1 MKERKGV
8 NRMGHILEVKD
19 LSVSYGVV
27 PALQKISFTVDEGEV
42 VALIGPNGAGK
53 TTTLRA
59 ISSLVKC
66 NPNSILYEGT
76 DISVIEAHKLVKM
89 GVLQVPEGRGIFPN
103 LTVAENIN
111 LGAYLRKDKA
121 EIKKDREW
129 VYSVFPRLKERL
141 NQVGGTLSG
150 GEQQMLAIARALMG
164 RPKLLLLD
172 EPSMGLAPI
181 IVEEIF
187 RIIKKINR
195 ENNTTI
201 LLVEQNA
208 QMALT
213 VSKRAYVIEVG
224 TIVNEGYSS
233 DLKKDDQIQKAY
245 LGI

>member
-1 MKERKGV
+1 MS
-8 NRMGHILEVKD
+8 HILEIKD
-19 LSVSYGVV
+19 LCVSYGIV
-27 PALQKISFTVDEGEV
+27 PALRNISFTVDEGEV

-53 TTTLRA
+53 TTTMHA

-66 NPNSILYEGT
+66 NSGEILYNGT
-76 DISVIEAHKLVKM
+76 EITSVEAHKLVKM

-103 LTVAENIN
+103 LTVIENIN
-111 LGAYLRKDKA
+111 LGTYLRKDR
-121 EIKKDREW
+121 EQIKRDREW
-129 VYSVFPRLKERL
+129 IFEVFPRLKERVS
-141 NQVGGTLSG
+141 QIGGTLSG
-150 GEQQMLAIARALMG
+150 GEQQMLAIARAIMG
-164 RPKLLLLD
+164 KPKLLLLD

-213 VSKRAYVIEVG
+213 VSNRAYVIEVG
-224 TIVNEGYSS
+224 NIVNEGYSK
-233 DLKKDDQIQKAY
+233 DLVKDDQIKKAY

>member
-1 MKERKGV
+1 MDR
-8 NRMGHILEVKD
+8 ILEIKE
-19 LSVSYGVV
+19 LSVSYGIV
-27 PALQKISFTVDEGEV
+27 PALHKISFHVEEGEV

-53 TTTLRA
+53 STTLRA

-66 NPNSILYEGT
+66 NPGSIHYRGR
-76 DISVIEAHKLVKM
+76 DISMTEAHRLVKI
-89 GVLQVPEGRGIFPN
+89 GVIQVPEGRGIFPN
-103 LTVAENIN
+103 LTVLENIN
-111 LGAYLRKDKA
+111 LGAYLRRDRDG
-121 EIKKDREW
+121 IRKDREW
-129 VYSVFPRLKERL
+129 IFQVFPRLKERVA
-141 NQVGGTLSG
+141 QIGGTLSG

-187 RIIKKINR
+187 HIIKKINK

-224 TIVNEGYSS
+224 NIVNEGDSA
-233 DLKKDDQIQKAY
+233 DLMKDDQIKKAY